1 MQKHLQKQV
10 TLSAQ
15 HTMLCPRC
23 GSELHLHWCTRCFGT
38 GRSGKHECRKCGGT
52 GKTIA
57 CPNVSSHKL
66 NLFGWLFPKTGSASP
81 AGGRGEMGRRGGH
94 L

>member
-1 MQKHLQKQV
+1 MQKHLQKQG

-15 HTMLCPRC
+15 HNMLCPKC

-38 GRSGKHECRKCGGT
+38 GRSNNHKCRQCGGT

-57 CPNVSSHKL
+57 CPNVSSH
-66 NLFGWLFPKTGSASP
+66 LFGWLFSKTASARP
-81 AGGRGEMGRRGGH
+81 AGGRGEMGRREGFH